1 MEYIFVELSI
11 TDLIELIDHD
21 NIDLNPEYQRNFIWS
36 PKDQSELIDTILKG
50 YPLPSFFMYDGGANK
65 EMVDGQQRSKTI
77 YRFIKGD
84 ITSSKETGRVFFQS
98 FADSERILNYKL
110 PFVIIVSNEKKETLR
125 DFYVLINKKGKNLNI
140 PEVHKSEFFD
150 TNFMK
155 LANSVLDYQNF
166 IDLNLFKEVTAT
178 RMNDRDYVQE
188 LLVYLKLGIRD
199 KKTDVVKIF
208 EEDIDE
214 IEFNELKER
223 FESIIDI
230 IKNFNNIEPISKTRY
245 KQKNDFY
252 TLFCF
257 VDKNIDQDINL
268 FNYQYKT
275 LLILNGRDN
284 EGRQFIRPT
293 NEDCESL
300 REYARNCVTQSNS
313 KEARDKR
320 LAFFNSILKNKNY
333 KENEIFIDVWRYLS
347 TIYGFEK
354 INLVKKGEYELMDI
368 EPLNHN
374 LF

>member
-1 MEYIFVELSI
+1 
-11 TDLIELIDHD
+11 
-21 NIDLNPEYQRNFIWS
+21 
-36 PKDQSELIDTILKG
+36 
-50 YPLPSFFMYDGGANK
+50 MYDGGANK